1 MSTRDKRKLFIQH
14 IMYCIALINA
24 ERSVFDSLND
34 RPRVITAHAC
44 DNVTRK
50 RLTFDNIDAVEQ
62 AAKVYAS
69 QRPSFEYVALSPS
82 LDIIEHARNNEDTTF
97 VQVDFDGSL

>member
-1 MSTRDKRKLFIQH
+1 
-14 IMYCIALINA
+14 MYCISLISA

-34 RPRVITAHAC
+34 GPTVFTVYAC

-50 RLTFDNIDAVEQ
+50 RLTFDSISQAEE

-69 QRPSFEYVALSPS
+69 KNSRYEYVALSPS
-82 LDIIEHARNNEDTTF
+82 LDIIEHARDNEGTTF
-97 VQVDFDGSL
+97 VQIDFDSSL